1 VSSEPAHPTRRAFV
15 LGGVGVAALTLGAS
29 GTDVLSTLTTTPPLP
44 LVVPATEDLMTD
56 HGLLKR
62 ILLIYRECGRRLT
75 TGDQLD
81 PAALFHSAQMVH
93 DYIEGFHEGIE
104 EGYIFPRLQRAGKLT
119 DTVRT
124 LLTQHDRGRKLT
136 IAIIQASTTMSMNGR
151 GAAPGFNTAHSRAQL
166 ANTLSTFITSSR
178 LKRWISS
185 RSQIRLGPT
194 PVSSPRAAAMATTV
208 SGRASQPGAPPRS
221 SLANALVFP
230 PRVSRACLLIA
241 DAVVDDEGPMS

>member
-1 VSSEPAHPTRRAFV
+1 MSSEPAHPTRRAFV

-29 GTDVLSTLTTTPPLP
+29 GTNVLSTLTTTPPLP

-104 EGYIFPRLQRAGKLT
+104 EGYVFPRLQRAGKLT

-166 ANTLSTFITSSR
+166 ANTLRTFITMYEPHEAR
-178 LKRWISS
+178 ED
-185 RSQIRLGPT
+185 
-194 PVSSPRAAAMATTV
+194 TV
-208 SGRASQPGAPPRS
+208 
-221 SLANALVFP
+221 VFP
-230 PRVSRACLLIA
+230 TFRQVTSDTVFNRVSQQVGEAQHARYGDNGFAAFIEQIA
-241 DAVVDDEGPMS
+241 GIERQLGIYDLSKFTPPAPGPI

>member
-1 VSSEPAHPTRRAFV
+1 VSSEPAHPNRRAFA

-29 GTDVLSTLTTTPPLP
+29 GTDVLSKLTTTPPLP

-62 ILLIYRECGRRLT
+62 ILLIYRECGRGLI

-104 EGYIFPRLQRAGKLT
+104 EGYIFPRLLRAGKLT

-124 LLTQHDRGRKLT
+124 RSL
-136 IAIIQASTTMSMNGR
+136 STTG
-151 GAAPGFNTAHSRAQL
+151 GAS
-166 ANTLSTFITSSR
+166 
-178 LKRWISS
+178 
-185 RSQIRLGPT
+185 
-194 PVSSPRAAAMATTV
+194 
-208 SGRASQPGAPPRS
+208 
-221 SLANALVFP
+221 
-230 PRVSRACLLIA
+230 
-241 DAVVDDEGPMS
+241 